1 MRIDVLTLFPELVS
15 AVVSAGMP
23 RRAVEA
29 GKLQLTS
36 RQIRDYSADRNRRV
50 DERPY
55 GGGPGMVMQPEPLM
69 QALSAARAELPAAKT
84 VLMSPQGA
92 PLSQRW
98 LQRLSQEQALIL
110 VCGRYEGL
118 DERLAAE
125 MDIELSLGDF
135 VLSGGEL
142 AAMVMVDGI
151 ARLLPGVLGDEQSA
165 VQDSFSAGLLD
176 HPHYT
181 RPEVWRGD
189 AVPEVLLCGDHAKI
203 ARWRLQ
209 QALGRTWLRRP
220 ELLQDLAL
228 DAEQT
233 RLLREFIA
241 GTQVPACGV
250 DEVEGERQT

>member
-1 MRIDVLTLFPELVS
+1 MRIDVLTLFPELVN
-15 AVVSAGMP
+15 AVAGSGMP

-29 GKLQLTS
+29 GKLVLTT

-55 GGGPGMVMQPEPLM
+55 GGGPGMVMQPEPLA
-69 QALSAARAELPAAKT
+69 QALAAARAEVPGAKA
-84 VLMSPQGA
+84 VLMSPQGE
-92 PLSQRW
+92 PLTQRW
-98 LQRLSQEQALIL
+98 LQRLSQEPGLIL

-118 DERLAAE
+118 DERLAPQW
-125 MDIELSLGDF
+125 DLELSLGDY

-142 AAMVMVDGI
+142 AAMTVIDGV

-165 VQDSFSAGLLD
+165 VQDSFSEGWLD

-181 RPEVWRGD
+181 RPENWRGET
-189 AVPEVLLCGDHAKI
+189 VPEVLLCGDHAKV

-220 ELLQDLAL
+220 ELLDGLQLN
-228 DAEQT
+228 AEQT

-241 GTQVPACGV
+241 G
-250 DEVEGERQT
+250 EIGEQERRT